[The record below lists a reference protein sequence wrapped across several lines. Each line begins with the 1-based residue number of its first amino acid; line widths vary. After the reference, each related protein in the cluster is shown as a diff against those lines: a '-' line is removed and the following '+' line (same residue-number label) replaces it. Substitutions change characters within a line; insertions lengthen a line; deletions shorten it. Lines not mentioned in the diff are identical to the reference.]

1 MSEKA
6 GVFPRFL
13 FLSKTKME
21 LNYKKEDTIVISDMH
36 LGSKQSKARKL
47 GNFLHELSKNPPY
60 RLILNGDVFELWSTN
75 YKNIGADEHRVI
87 KLVAALSEKGTKI
100 VYIPGNHDRAFR
112 AFFEFTFGKIKMRN
126 EYVIRHDGKK
136 YLVMHGDE
144 FDAFTR
150 NHVVIS
156 ILLDQFYVLLIRINS
171 FLKIFSRS
179 KKSLS
184 KEKHSKKYAE
194 IVSKIRTLALSYA
207 RSRKMDGIIIGH
219 SHWPELMNNPD
230 GVVFANSGDW
240 IDNCSYVVVDH
251 ELKLEYYKG

>member
-1 MSEKA
+1 MDYHNLTGQA
-6 GVFPRFL
+6 
-13 FLSKTKME
+13 KME
-21 LNYKKEDTIVISDMH
+21 LNYKKENTIVISDFH
-36 LGSKQSKARKL
+36 LGSKRSKAKKL
-47 GNFLHELSKNPPY
+47 GNFLHKLLDNPPY
-60 RLILNGDVFELWSTN
+60 RLILDGDVFELWSTN
-75 YKNIGADEHRVI
+75 YKNIEADEHRVI

-126 EYVIRHDGKK
+126 EYVIRHDHKK

-156 ILLDQFYVLLIRINS
+156 ILLDQLYIVLVKINS
-171 FLKIFSRS
+171 FLKLFSRS

-184 KEKHSKKYAE
+184 AEKHSKKYAE
-194 IVSKIRTLALSYA
+194 IVSRIRILATSYA

-219 SHWPELMNNPD
+219 SHWPELLADPD
-230 GVVFANSGDW
+230 GVTYVNSGDW
-240 IDNCSYVVVDH
+240 IDSCSYVVVGDT
-251 ELKLEYYKG
+251 LSLEYYNE

>member
-1 MSEKA
+1 MDYHNLA
-6 GVFPRFL
+6 GQVN
-13 FLSKTKME
+13 ME
-21 LNYKKEDTIVISDMH
+21 LNYRKEDTIVISDFH
-36 LGSKQSKARKL
+36 LGSKRSKARKL
-47 GNFLHELSKNPPY
+47 GNFLHKLLDNPPY

-75 YKNIGADEHRVI
+75 YKNIGSDEHRVI

-126 EYVIRHDGKK
+126 EYVIRHDHKK

-156 ILLDQFYVLLIRINS
+156 ILLDQFYVLLVRLS
-171 FLKIFSRS
+171 AFLKIFSRS

-184 KEKHSKKYAE
+184 ANKNSKKYAE

-219 SHWPELMNNPD
+219 THWPELMDNPH
-230 GVVFANSGDW
+230 GVAFANSGDW
-240 IDNCSYVVVDH
+240 MESCSYIVVG
-251 ELKLEYYKG
+251 ETLKLEYYKE

>member
-1 MSEKA
+1 M
-6 GVFPRFL
+6 
-13 FLSKTKME
+13 
-21 LNYKKEDTIVISDMH
+21 NYKKEDTIVISDFH
-36 LGSKQSKARKL
+36 LGSKKSKAKKL
-47 GNFLHELSKNPPY
+47 GNFLHELGKNPPN
-60 RLILNGDVFELWSTN
+60 RLVLDGDIFELWSTN
-75 YKNIGADEHRVI
+75 YKNIEADEHRII

-126 EYVIRHDGKK
+126 EYVIRHDHKK

-156 ILLDQFYVLLIRINS
+156 ILLDQLYIVLIKINA
-171 FLKIFSRS
+171 FLKLFIRS

-184 KEKHSKKYAE
+184 STKHSKKYAE
-194 IVSKIRTLALSYA
+194 IVSRIRALALSYA

-219 SHWPELMNNPD
+219 SHWPELLYNPE
-230 GVVFANSGDW
+230 GISFANSGDW
-240 IDNCSYVVVDH
+240 IENCSYVVVGDT
-251 ELKLEYYKG
+251 LKLEYYKD